1 MTALRRTVMAA
12 SVAAASVC
20 LAGCSPIGGR
30 PAATPTGAPAGPS
43 LRPHPTVTATGSPAA
58 LAPGPSR
65 VPHESGVNAVALAGV
80 KAIEQA
86 DTKLD
91 ADPNDTAKRA
101 AAWLTP
107 TFTAQVRAYPPVSAP
122 GATWNEW
129 AAHQAYLVVTV
140 SLAGDDHP
148 ADSSTTASRQVI
160 AELHP
165 IGRDGWRGA
174 VRTETVFVTLSA
186 AGGRWRLASAK
197 SG

>member
-1 MTALRRTVMAA
+1 MTAPRSTFLAA
-12 SVAAASVC
+12 VATASAC
-20 LAGCSPIGGR
+20 LSGCGPIGGR
-30 PAATPTGAPAGPS
+30 TAVAPPGPPAGATRRPYPSVTASGPPAAPALGPS
-43 LRPHPTVTATGSPAA
+43 TGRGSD
-58 LAPGPSR
+58 
-65 VPHESGVNAVALAGV
+65 VNAVALAGV

-101 AAWLTP
+101 AAWLSP
-107 TFTAQVRAYPPVSAP
+107 PFTAQVRAYPPVSAP

-129 AAHQAYLVVTV
+129 AAHQAYIVVTV
-140 SLAGDDHP
+140 SLAGDDHA

>member
-1 MTALRRTVMAA
+1 MTAPRRTVMAA

-30 PAATPTGAPAGPS
+30 PAAAPTGPPAGAT
-43 LRPHPTVTATGSPAA
+43 LRRHPTATATGSPAA
-58 LAPGPSR
+58 LAPGPSTVR
-65 VPHESGVNAVALAGV
+65 ESGVNAVALAGV

-148 ADSSTTASRQVI
+148 ADSSTTASHQVI